1 MQESILGLF
10 SKRNKKTEEP
20 VQVEETEKE
29 EEATEQK
36 DAIEKEMEII
46 EAKTE
51 VKSEEK
57 TDLEKKEEDDYDE
70 IRKKRIIQIPV
81 CNFGPD
87 CKCNPDLSELMK
99 ESEIKEKPKKKIR
112 KVAKRHGPFEY
123 NLKVDFHDAN
133 SNFYQLLSSEDED
146 EQYEYVEEDEEDD
159 ISSTID
165 YKESEELTNE
175 VKSVVNEVTEDEESE
190 SNSFISTFS
199 EDEVA
204 KESKDICD
212 NVDGEVEEEEEEE
225 EEPVPDI
232 DEGQTSD
239 NQHREESETLEE
251 NLEIKTNV
259 SEHLEEVM
267 INNLVADDDDG
278 GSSNDTDPGKEE
290 TETEEVYNLNVEKD
304 DSTMVFTIVDLP
316 HESGRNEVTVEEDKT
331 EDCHTNGITADHN
344 LQLDNDIGKVATI
357 AEEKINQVNDSCRET
372 ILNVPSKLPRGDDE
386 CDSPVELDFRV
397 KAQELVDYDDNEAKT
412 EVTVPDI
419 KPQKVKSEKQ
429 DKMSTTRLDSKY
441 TRRRAKAKCPDRKVT
456 GNVNL
461 KSKNIERN
469 KKKFREDS

>member
-29 EEATEQK
+29 KEATEQE
-36 DAIEKEMEII
+36 DAIEKEMEV
-46 EAKTE
+46 TE
-51 VKSEEK
+51 VKAEERSEERE
-57 TDLEKKEEDDYDE
+57 DLEKKEEDDYDE

-146 EQYEYVEEDEEDD
+146 EQYDYVEEDEEDD

-175 VKSVVNEVTEDEESE
+175 VKSSVNEVTEDEESE

-212 NVDGEVEEEEEEE
+212 NDDGGVEEKEK

-232 DEGQTSD
+232 DEGQTTD
-239 NQHREESETLEE
+239 NQPREESETVEE
-251 NLEIKTNV
+251 NLEIKTDV

-267 INNLVADDDDG
+267 INTLIADNDDV
-278 GSSNDTDPGKEE
+278 GSSNDTDPGQEE

-304 DSTMVFTIVDLP
+304 DSTMVFTKLDLP
-316 HESGRNEVTVEEDKT
+316 HESGGNEVTV
-331 EDCHTNGITADHN
+331 EDCHTNGITADNN
-344 LQLDNDIGKVATI
+344 LQLDNDIGKVATV

-372 ILNVPSKLPRGDDE
+372 ILNVPSKQPQGDDE
-386 CDSPVELDFRV
+386 NDSPVELDVRV
-397 KAQELVDYDDNEAKT
+397 EAQELEDNVDYEAKT
-412 EVTVPDI
+412 EVTVPDV
-419 KPQKVKSEKQ
+419 KPQKAKSENE
-429 DKMSTTRLDSKY
+429 DKMSRTILNSKY
-441 TRRRAKAKCPDRKVT
+441 TRRRATAKCPDRKVT
-456 GNVNL
+456 GNVDL